1 VRPGGAVRL
10 TLRGLARHAGRT
22 ALLVSGVVVGV
33 SFLVVLLAFV
43 EGMRTALVD
52 RLVGSLPVTH
62 LRVTTRQYGLG
73 VLQFGN
79 PFADLDSA
87 MVRRVEAMPGVER
100 VLPMAALAAPAQ
112 MRASVFGQGFV
123 TDTGVFGIEPD
134 VLGEDLPSGS
144 AFARPGAGPVPAA
157 ISRDLIDM
165 YNTGFAEANGLP
177 RLNERILLDQDAVLT
192 IGTSSF
198 NPAGLGARVDRVPL
212 RIVAVSGN
220 VPLAGIS
227 VPIGVVQDWNRR
239 FGGAESAGKFVSLTV
254 VAEDAR
260 AVEPLVRSLEGAG
273 LQVTTGRELAE
284 KVAAIAGYLT
294 LALAVVGGVVLLV
307 AGLGIANALALSV
320 LERRRE
326 IGLFRSVGASR
337 GDIRGIFL
345 LEALVLGAAGSA
357 VGLAAALGL
366 ERLADA
372 ALLAALPESPL
383 VPSTFFVN
391 TWRNFALAC
400 SMGVFVSVLAGV
412 SPASRAARLQPAEV
426 LKGG

>member
-1 VRPGGAVRL
+1 MRPGGAIRL

-33 SFLVVLLAFV
+33 AFLVVLLGFV

-87 MVRRVEAMPGVER
+87 MVRRVEAMPGVAH

-123 TDTGVFGIEPD
+123 TDTGVFGIQPE
-134 VLGEDLPSGS
+134 VLGGDLPQGS
-144 AFARPGAGPVPAA
+144 DFRRPGAGPIPAA
-157 ISRDLIDM
+157 ISRELIDM

-177 RLNERILLDQDAVLT
+177 KLNDRILLNQDAVLT

-198 NPAGLGARVDRVPL
+198 NPAGLGAQIDRVPL

-239 FGGAESAGKFVSLTV
+239 FAGSEAAGKFVSMTV
-254 VAEDAR
+254 VAEDAH
-260 AVEPLVRSLEGAG
+260 AVEPLVRALEGAG

-284 KVAAIAGYLT
+284 KVAAIARYIT

-357 VGLAAALGL
+357 LGLAAAVGL
-366 ERLADA
+366 ERAADA
-372 ALLAALPESPL
+372 ALLGALPESPF

>member
-10 TLRGLARHAGRT
+10 TLRSLARHAGRT

-33 SFLVVLLAFV
+33 AFLVVLLGFV
-43 EGMRTALVD
+43 EGMRSALVD

-100 VLPMAALAAPAQ
+100 VLPTAALAAPAQ
-112 MRASVFGQGFV
+112 LRASFFGQGFV
-123 TDTGVFGIEPD
+123 TDAGVFGILSGQ
-134 VLGEDLPSGS
+134 LGEDLRPGV
-144 AFARPGAGPVPAA
+144 AFEKPGAGPVPAA
-157 ISRDLIDM
+157 ISGDLIDM

-177 RLNERILLDQDAVLT
+177 KLNERILLDQDGVMT

-198 NPAGLGARVDRVPL
+198 NPAGLGAQVDRVPL

-227 VPIGVVQDWNRR
+227 VPLEVVQSWNAR
-239 FGGAESAGKFVSLTV
+239 FAGPEAAGTFVSLTV

-260 AVEPLVRSLEGAG
+260 AVEPLVRALEGAG
-273 LQVTTGRELAE
+273 LQVSTGRELAE
-284 KVAAIAGYLT
+284 KIAVIARYIT
-294 LALAVVGGVVLLV
+294 LAFAVIGGVVLLV

-345 LEALVLGAAGSA
+345 LEALILGAVGS
-357 VGLAAALGL
+357 VLGLAAALGL
-366 ERLADA
+366 ERVADA
-372 ALLAALPESPL
+372 ALLGALPESPF